1 MKSKTVLW
9 IGLGVLAL
17 VGVCCV
23 GVLIGGALARRGPA
37 ASPAPVESPPLSPP
51 PTATPFP
58 TPPPPVA
65 TPVAPPAD
73 SNLKDLVDYANAMQ
87 PLLQEA
93 GELLQRDGEILK
105 ATEDGNDAVLCD
117 GRLAADNEA
126 MTDVLRRVRAVTP
139 PTDAAVIHD
148 LVLRSGD
155 AWTEA
160 LDNVELFC
168 DTGQQVYKIPAVLK
182 FWEAAAT
189 LQDAANR
196 FWLLLVAK
204 GVEDWVQR

>member
-37 ASPAPVESPPLSPP
+37 ASPTPVESPPPSPP

-73 SNLKDLVDYANAMQ
+73 SDLKDLVDYANAMQ

-105 ATEDGNDAVLCD
+105 AAEDGNDAVLCD
-117 GRLAADNEA
+117 GRLAVDNEA